1 MKSPAAEDE
10 QAPSRADDPGMA
22 QHIDIPTRAEIAAL
36 LEARDPASVSI
47 YLPTSPLP
55 RESDRDRIELK
66 NLGAEAVAQLEA
78 GGAERSA
85 VEGVREHIADLLD
98 DDEFWTLMASSLAV
112 FVTPEGVHTFRLPNR
127 LPSLVEVSDR
137 MHVKPLLRSVT
148 FPQAAAVLALA
159 QGSVRLVEVA
169 RDVPASEIPVAGL
182 PSDVA
187 SAVGKAS
194 ITDRSEIGRL
204 QGSEGQKVR
213 MRQYARLV
221 DRAVRPVVAG
231 LGEPLILAAAEP
243 LASIYRS
250 VNSYPG
256 LAEAGIQ
263 GNPEGMSEQQ
273 LADAAREIVD
283 QLYAS
288 ELREVRELFDA
299 RSSQGRGATDLTDV
313 ARAAT
318 FGAVD
323 TLMVD
328 MDRAIPGFVDEESGA
343 VTLDES
349 DDAANYGVVDEL
361 ARRVLLAGGR
371 VLALR
376 ADDLPGETGAAAI
389 LRYPV

>member
-1 MKSPAAEDE
+1 
-10 QAPSRADDPGMA
+10 MA
-22 QHIDIPTRAEIAAL
+22 QHIDIPTRPELIAL
-36 LEARDPASVSI
+36 LDERDPASVSI

-55 RESDRDRIELK
+55 QDADADRIEFK
-66 NLGAEAVAQLEA
+66 NLAAEAIGQLET
-78 GGAERSA
+78 GGADRAA
-85 VEGVREHIADLLD
+85 VAGVREHVDDLLD
-98 DDEFWTLMASSLAV
+98 DDEFWTRLASSLAV
-112 FVTPEGVHTFRLPNR
+112 LVTPGGVRTFRLPNR
-127 LPSLVEVSDR
+127 LTSMVEVSDR
-137 MHVKPLLRSVT
+137 MHLKPLLRSVT
-148 FPQAAAVLALA
+148 FPQTAVVLALA
-159 QGSVRLVEVA
+159 QGSVRLIEVA
-169 RDVPASEIPVAGL
+169 RDVPAEEIPVADL

-194 ITDRSEIGRL
+194 ITDRSAIGRL

-231 LGEPLILAAAEP
+231 LGVPLILAGAEP

-250 VNSYPG
+250 VNSYPA
-256 LAEAGIQ
+256 LAEEGIP
-263 GNPEGMSEQQ
+263 GNPEGASDQE
-273 LADAAREIVD
+273 LAEAARGVLD
-283 QLYAS
+283 RLYAA
-288 ELREVRELFDA
+288 ELAQVRELFEA
-299 RSSQGRGATDLTDV
+299 RVSQGRGATDLTDV

-323 TLMVD
+323 TLLADIDEVV
-328 MDRAIPGFVDEESGA
+328 PGFVDEESGA

-361 ARRVLLAGGR
+361 ARRVLLSGGR

-376 ADDLPGETGAAAI
+376 ADDIPGETATAAI

>member
-1 MKSPAAEDE
+1 MMAPARWWDT
-10 QAPSRADDPGMA
+10 SGMA
-22 QHIDIPTRAEIAAL
+22 QHIDIPTATEIAAL
-36 LEARDPASVSI
+36 LEQRDPASVSI
-47 YLPTSPLP
+47 YLATSPLP
-55 RESDRDRIELK
+55 QEADADRIELK

-85 VEGVREHIADLLD
+85 VAEVREHIADLLD

-112 FVTPEGVHTFRLPNR
+112 FVTPAGVRTFRLPNR
-127 LPSLVEVSDR
+127 LPNVVEVSDR

-169 RDVPASEIPVAGL
+169 REVPASELAVAGL

-194 ITDRSEIGRL
+194 ITDRSEIGRM

-221 DRAVRPVVAG
+221 DRAVRPVLLG
-231 LGEPLILAAAEP
+231 LGVPLILAAAEP
-243 LASIYRS
+243 LSSIYRS

-256 LAEAGIQ
+256 LADEGIH

-273 LADAAREIVD
+273 LADAARDVLD

-299 RSSQGRGATDLTDV
+299 RVSQGRGATDLTDV

-328 MDRAIPGFVDEESGA
+328 MDRTVPGFVDEDSGA

-361 ARRVLLAGGR
+361 ARRVLLHRGR

-376 ADDLPGETGAAAI
+376 AEDIPSESGAAAI